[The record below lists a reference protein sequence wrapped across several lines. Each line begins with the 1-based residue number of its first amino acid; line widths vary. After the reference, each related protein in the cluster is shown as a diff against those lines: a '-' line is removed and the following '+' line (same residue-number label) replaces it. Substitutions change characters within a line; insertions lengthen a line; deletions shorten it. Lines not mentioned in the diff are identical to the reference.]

1 MSEAF
6 GADDGDIEV
15 RVRMMNIN
23 YGHNCALMEACRVL
37 NDYALLIDRI
47 RANQKTGM
55 NLEQSVDAAID
66 EMPDDSLLEK
76 FLLSHRAEVKG
87 MYLTEYDEEK
97 ERMRALRE
105 GRNEG
110 RAEGRVEGRTEGRN
124 EEKARFVSEMLRK
137 NLPLTLIEEISQ
149 LSKDV
154 IYSIAQKI
162 GVPVISA

>member
-23 YGHNCALMEACRVL
+23 YGHNCTLMEACRVL

-47 RANQKTGM
+47 RANQKAGM
-55 NLEQSVDAAID
+55 NLDQAVDFAID

-87 MYLTEYDEEK
+87 MYLTEYNEAKDYMH
-97 ERMRALRE
+97 ERA
-105 GRNEG
+105 
-110 RAEGRVEGRTEGRN
+110 EGRN
-124 EEKARFVSEMLRK
+124 EEKKRFVSEMLRK

-154 IYSIAQKI
+154 IYSIAKNI
-162 GVPVISA
+162 GVPVDAG

>member
-1 MSEAF
+1 
-6 GADDGDIEV
+6 
-15 RVRMMNIN
+15 
-23 YGHNCALMEACRVL
+23 
-37 NDYALLIDRI
+37 
-47 RANQKTGM
+47 
-55 NLEQSVDAAID
+55 
-66 EMPDDSLLEK
+66 
-76 FLLSHRAEVKG
+76 

-105 GRNEG
+105 GRNEGRAQGRAEG